1 MLLGTHLNILM
12 LLCLLA
18 VGDTTCIAALVVL
31 NPSIATAVNV
41 TIVVTSQLIVDATK
55 ITTRQVLLLPTF
67 TALEHHLV
75 EHLVILL

>member
-1 MLLGTHLNILM
+1 MLLGTQLNILM
-12 LLCLLA
+12 LLRLLA

-31 NPSIATAVNV
+31 NS
-41 TIVVTSQLIVDATK
+41 TITSAVTSQLIVDATK

>member
-31 NPSIATAVNV
+31 NPTIATAVNV
-41 TIVVTSQLIVDATK
+41 TVVTSQLIVDAAK
-55 ITTRQVLLLPTF
+55 ITTCQVLLLPTF